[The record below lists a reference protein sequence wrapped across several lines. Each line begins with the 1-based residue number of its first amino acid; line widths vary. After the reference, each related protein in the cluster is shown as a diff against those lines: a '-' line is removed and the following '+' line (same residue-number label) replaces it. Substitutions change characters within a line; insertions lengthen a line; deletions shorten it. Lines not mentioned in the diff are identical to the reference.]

1 MTAAARSARDIRAHP
16 YQPGVLARVLSDRTF
31 RDMARLRVLQLQ
43 PSPAAGVLRHGTEV
57 SVEGRLYDALA
68 RAKVLTSQVAMHLDR
83 TWRAKLFGQLDA
95 LHDIAEW
102 EHGDVPIQ
110 GASFATFLRAI
121 IALNPDRRPGLGLTS
136 AGCLL
141 GAWTTGQDRL
151 TLEFLP
157 NGHVRWLISCYDDD
171 QVERAAGET
180 SVARLSAVLEPY
192 RPSRWFG
199 HYARQSAS

>member
-1 MTAAARSARDIRAHP
+1 MTAVVKGARDISTHE
-16 YQPGVLARVLSDRTF
+16 YQPGVLARVLSADTF
-31 RDMARLRVLQLQ
+31 QGMESLQVRRPRPRL
-43 PSPAAGVLRHGTEV
+43 AAGVSQHGTDA
-57 SVEGRLYDALA
+57 SVEERLYDAVA
-68 RAKVLTSQVAMHLDR
+68 RAKVLTSAVAMHLDR
-83 TWRAKLFGQLDA
+83 TWRAKLFRQLDA

-102 EHGDVPIQ
+102 EHGDVPLQ
-110 GASFATFLRAI
+110 EASFATFLRTI

-157 NGHVRWLISCYDDD
+157 NSRVRWLISCYDDE
-171 QVERAAGET
+171 QIVRATGEI
-180 SVARLSAVLEPY
+180 SVGSLSGALEFY